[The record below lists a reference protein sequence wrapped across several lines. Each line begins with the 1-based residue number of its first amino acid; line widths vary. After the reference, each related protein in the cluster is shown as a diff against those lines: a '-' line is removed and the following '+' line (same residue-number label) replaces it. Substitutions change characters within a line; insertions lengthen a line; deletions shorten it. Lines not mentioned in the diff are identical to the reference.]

1 MRLALG
7 MFLVLSIFTGISSS
21 ALFAG
26 EPDSVVLRDFSFE
39 QDPAADWVQDNGS
52 TVSTLDLVNPH
63 SGKGCFHID
72 LGKKTGVLCYY
83 RYGLTLPVL
92 KEPRAR
98 TVRVTAWV
106 RTRDVHPGDMSV
118 ILMKNYG
125 QGRNEWLYPRYPV
138 PRDSRDNR
146 FMILPA
152 SSEWTKVQGEGLID
166 PDARGL
172 MIYLSV
178 GNRSGKAQVWLD
190 DMTVELLDRGMMFQN
205 DTLGNIYPG
214 EKNKMNIV
222 ISSPQKVVS
231 GQVRLFD
238 EEDRLVGTAA
248 IKPGTA
254 RFPVDLATRGYYD
267 IKAEVSY
274 SDGVRS
280 EIRTTAAV
288 VGPYIPEEL
297 RRQSPFGINCGDRG
311 DLFRL
316 SGASFDRDYY
326 TWRQKD
332 FQKAAEAGFP
342 AGRKPEVHRVVMKD
356 RDTVYCF
363 CEQPEWLQ
371 DRKGK
376 SYPSNQVFYF
386 PPKDWKQFEK
396 FIQYVTRS
404 IGGKV
409 AYIESAN
416 EPDSWQG
423 PWSGLVEYHR
433 VMAKAIKSVNP
444 QIKFMGPG
452 FCSIYMQNVKAMVE
466 AGLLK
471 YIDAFSIHPYV
482 NATAPE
488 GEFIQKIRELKSYLA
503 SVGAKDL
510 PIFLSEYGWTL
521 PPGDWQKPVDPLTQ
535 ARYVSR
541 SSILLV
547 AEQIDGFI
555 YFLTM
560 GQENWGY
567 GVLNYWDSSPLPGFS
582 AFANAARMLTGV
594 KGPGRNLH
602 LTPTT
607 WMTLFQKGSGTLAAV
622 WDING
627 SSTAFMPK
635 PWSAA
640 RDMMGRPVNESAD
653 GTIAVSPSPIFI
665 EIPDPAFYQVAQT
678 QTMEVTRGSTVP
690 FTWKPAWI
698 PSPLKIENGRLRIP
712 ENTPKGEYLIL
723 GKTSAGWSSVK
734 INVKVS
740 LEIESAELLWPKNET
755 SPKLRVKIR
764 SNQDKPLSV
773 SEKFKLTGMNEVV
786 HSGQILPPNA
796 VTEQTLS
803 LPHLEPATR
812 YQGEFIVETINTQ
825 PPVRGQIPLD
835 LTVLPCGPDIT
846 KSPVM
851 NFSAWEPFDANY
863 KTVTPFSPEDCSA
876 TLQTGCDDQ
885 GLHFR
890 VVVRDNVHQQTWDGK
905 GMWNEDSVQ
914 FGFDLD
920 ADKPWQANVGG
931 CNGHF
936 RVFEYGAALG
946 QSGPMIWRWISYFKE
961 LPGDADEKRVK
972 ADITRQGTQT
982 IYQIT
987 FPWSTLG
994 LAGKP
999 ASGTRIGFS
1008 MAVNDTDPKTPRRG
1022 LRLFGGI
1029 VETKD
1034 PARFGSLWLR

>member
-1 MRLALG
+1 MRRVTLS
-7 MFLVLSIFTGISSS
+7 VLFIFVFCAMSW
-21 ALFAG
+21 AG
-26 EPDSVVLRDFSFE
+26 EPDILMLKNFPFE
-39 QDPAADWVQDNGS
+39 QDPAPDWVQDNGA
-52 TVSTLDLVNPH
+52 TVSTLDPVNPH
-63 SGKGCFHID
+63 YGKGCFHVD
-72 LGKKTGVLCYY
+72 MGKKNGTLCYY
-83 RYGLTLPVL
+83 RYGLNLPVL

-98 TVRVTAWV
+98 TVRVTVWV
-106 RTRDVHPGDMSV
+106 RTRDVRSGDISILFLKSYGPGRYS
-118 ILMKNYG
+118 
-125 QGRNEWLYPRYPV
+125 EWLYPKYPV

-152 SSEWTKVQGEGLID
+152 SSEWTKVQGEGLVD
-166 PDARGL
+166 PDARGV

-190 DMTVELLDRGMMFQN
+190 DMTVELLDRGLMFQN

-214 EKNKMNIV
+214 EKNKMNLV
-222 ISSPQKVVS
+222 ISSPQKVIS
-231 GQVRLFD
+231 GRVRLFD

-248 IKPGTA
+248 ITPGTV

-267 IKAEVSY
+267 IQAEVSY

-280 EIRTTAAV
+280 EIRTTSAV

-297 RRQSPFGINCGDRG
+297 RRKSPFGICCGDRG

-316 SGASFDRDYY
+316 SGARFDRTFYNWLGEDL
-326 TWRQKD
+326 K
-332 FQKAAEAGFP
+332 KAALAGFP
-342 AGRKPEVHRVVMKD
+342 ANLKPVSSFGVMKD
-356 RDTVYCF
+356 RDTVFCF
-363 CEQPEWLQ
+363 HAQPEWFQ

-376 SYPSNQVFYF
+376 SFPSGQTFYC
-386 PPKDWKQFEK
+386 PPKDWNQFEK
-396 FIQYVTRS
+396 LVRYAVRAID
-404 IGGKV
+404 GKV
-409 AYIESAN
+409 AYIEVAN

-423 PWSGLVEYHR
+423 SWAELVRYHE
-433 VMAKAIKSVNP
+433 VMARAVKSVDP
-444 QIKFMGPG
+444 KIKFMGPD

-471 YIDAFSIHPYV
+471 YIDVFSIHPYV

-488 GEFIQKIRELKSYLA
+488 GEFIRKVRELKSYLA
-503 SVGAKDL
+503 SVGRKDL
-510 PIFLSEYGWTL
+510 PIYLSEYGWTL

-547 AEQIDGFI
+547 AEQIDAFI
-555 YFLTM
+555 YFLAM

-594 KGPGRNLH
+594 KGPGRNLN

-607 WMTLFQKGSGTLAAV
+607 WMTLFRKGSGTLAAV
-622 WDING
+622 WDVNG
-627 SSTAFMPK
+627 SSAAFVPK

-640 RDMMGRPVNESAD
+640 RDMMGRPVKESAD

-665 EIPDPAFYQVAQT
+665 EIPNPGFYQIAMT
-678 QTMEVTRGSTVP
+678 QTVEVTRGGTVP
-690 FTWKPAWI
+690 FAWKPAWV
-698 PSPLKIENGRLRIP
+698 PSPLKIEGGRLQVP
-712 ENTPKGEYLIL
+712 ETTPKGEYLIL
-723 GKTSAGWSSVK
+723 SKTSTGWSSVK
-734 INVKVS
+734 VKVKVN

-755 SPKLRVKIR
+755 APKLRVKIR
-764 SNQDKPLSV
+764 SNLDKPMPV
-773 SEKFKLTGMNEVV
+773 SEKCKLTGLSEVD
-786 HSGQILPPNA
+786 HSGQILPPNT
-796 VTEQTLS
+796 VTEQI
-803 LPHLEPATR
+803 LPLPKLEPAKR
-812 YQGEFIVETINTQ
+812 YQGEFIVDAINTHS
-825 PPVRGQIPLD
+825 PVRGQIPLD
-835 LTVLPCGPDIT
+835 LTVVPCGPDLS

-851 NFSAWEPFDANY
+851 DISAWEPFDASY
-863 KTVTPFSPEDCSA
+863 KTVVPFSSEDCSA
-876 TLQTGCDDQ
+876 TLQTGYDDQ

-890 VVVRDNVHQQTWDGK
+890 VAVRDNIHQQTWDGK
-905 GMWNEDSVQ
+905 GMWNEDSIQ

-920 ADKPWQANVGG
+920 ADKPWQANIGG

-936 RVFEYGAALG
+936 RIIEYGLALG
-946 QSGPMIWRWISYFKE
+946 QSGPMTWRWISYFKE
-961 LPGDADEKRVK
+961 LPSDVEDKRVK

-982 IYQIT
+982 IYRIT

-999 ASGTRIGFS
+999 AAGSRIGFS
-1008 MAVNDTDPKTPRRG
+1008 LVVNDTDPNVPRHG
-1022 LRLFGGI
+1022 LRLFSGI

-1034 PARFGSLWLR
+1034 PARFGNLWLR